1 MAIARLNAQTRH
13 SQQARKSLGTRLLMD
28 MTFKHRWIQVTVT
41 VDELAE
47 VCNEYSHNCV
57 LLNALG
63 SALFSFWRACGNVLE
78 AARNISVKLHATGRI
93 VVELCWTKYKGS
105 RFGFSQ

>member
-28 MTFKHRWIQVTVT
+28 VTFKHRWIQVTVT

-57 LLNALG
+57 LLLKCTRRRTFLILACMRQCFRSSTEYFG
-63 SALFSFWRACGNVLE
+63 EATCDRAD
-78 AARNISVKLHATGRI
+78 S
-93 VVELCWTKYKGS
+93 S
-105 RFGFSQ
+105 